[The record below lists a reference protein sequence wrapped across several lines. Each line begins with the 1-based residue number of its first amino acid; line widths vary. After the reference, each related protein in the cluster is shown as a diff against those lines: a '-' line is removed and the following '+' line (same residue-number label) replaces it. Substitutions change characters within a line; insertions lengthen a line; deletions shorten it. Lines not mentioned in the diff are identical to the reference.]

1 MKVKKTKRSGRNL
14 KQKNTLLMVGSI
26 LAGFMVLLIVI
37 SFFWTPYNTTTMD
50 AASKFSPPTLAHIMG
65 CDSYGRDIFSRILE
79 GAGTS
84 FLLAVCV
91 VAIGTVAGIL
101 IGGLTGYF
109 GGWAD
114 EILMRICD
122 SITAFPAILLAL
134 VIVAVVGGSKVTIT
148 WILGLLFIPSFARI
162 VRGEYAKAK
171 ELNYVK
177 SARLMGASSFRIMF
191 RHILPNTIPVLLPAV
206 TIGFNNAVLAEASM
220 SYLGIGVQ
228 PPDASLGRM
237 LSEAQIYLKN
247 APWYVLFVGLTMVLL
262 ILGFS
267 MLGEGLQQ
275 RRR

>member
-1 MKVKKTKRSGRNL
+1 
-14 KQKNTLLMVGSI
+14 
-26 LAGFMVLLIVI
+26 
-37 SFFWTPYNTTTMD
+37 MD
-50 AASKFSPPTLAHIMG
+50 SANKFSPPSLAHIMG

-84 FLLAVCV
+84 FLIAVCV
-91 VAIGTVAGIL
+91 VLIGTIAGIL
-101 IGGLTGYF
+101 IGALTGYF

-114 EILMRICD
+114 EVLMRICD

-134 VIVAVVGGSKVTIT
+134 VVVAVVGGSKVTIT
-148 WILGLLFIPSFARI
+148 WILGILFIPSFARI
-162 VRGEYAKAK
+162 VRGEYAKAR

-177 SARLMGASSFRIMF
+177 SARLMGAGPFRIMF

-237 LSEAQIYLKN
+237 LAEAQMYLKN
-247 APWYVLFVGLTMVLL
+247 APWYVLFVGLTIVLL

-275 RRR
+275 RKR